1 MLCIIFGVDEP
12 RPSKLDG
19 PANRPP
25 EGEPVELPFA
35 EVKRL
40 LLAQLQD
47 SSKCRKSTLKQL
59 AYIHAEARHYDQALD
74 YLRQLIPLELDLEQ
88 RAACV
93 LAMGALAEKQEDFEA
108 AVKFYRHAL
117 SMEPERSDVW
127 FFIHNNLGY
136 SLNRLGQFAEGE
148 QFCRAA
154 ISINAAR
161 PNGHKNLGIALAGQG
176 QHAEA
181 AKSFV
186 MATKVAPGDTRSL
199 DLLKNLLRQHS
210 ALEDEFGP
218 ELSRCEQM
226 VKFAA
231 AAIQRARAGKVL
243 KILLGCNNQD
253 LDEMLADMFRCMTA
267 GAVETTP
274 VAEWGDFTNR
284 ACTGRFDLAF
294 VIPNNLQ
301 TNEADLATTEPWA
314 LAVNTVK
321 RIKGNS
327 ETAIIVSGD
336 TGEMAGHGQD
346 WLDAGADVAIE
357 LPFSYDVLA
366 DATRRVLTGNGM

>member
-1 MLCIIFGVDEP
+1 MIVAVGEP
-12 RPSKLDG
+12 RPGKHNG

-25 EGEPVELPFA
+25 EGESVELPFA

-40 LLAQLQD
+40 LLAQLQASTRD
-47 SSKCRKSTLKQL
+47 RKSTLKQL
-59 AYIHAEARHYDQALD
+59 AHIHAEARQYDQALG
-74 YLRQLIPLELDLEQ
+74 YLQQLIPLELDLEQ

-108 AVKFYRHAL
+108 AVQFYRHAL
-117 SMEPERSDVW
+117 SMEPERNDVW
-127 FFIHNNLGY
+127 YFVNNNLGY

-148 QFCRAA
+148 KCCRAA
-154 ISINAAR
+154 VEINPSR

-176 QHAEA
+176 QPTEA

-199 DLLKNLLRQHS
+199 DLLKNLLRQHPE
-210 ALEDEFGP
+210 LEDEFGP

-253 LDEMLADMFRCMTA
+253 LDEMLADLFRGMA
-267 GAVETTP
+267 GGA
-274 VAEWGDFTNR
+274 AEVIPTSHWKDFIDQ
-284 ACTGRFDLAF
+284 ACSGECDLAF
-294 VIPNNLQ
+294 VIPNNL
-301 TNEADLATTEPWA
+301 ARVPDSKSDPWSM
-314 LAVNTVK
+314 AVRAIS
-321 RIKGNS
+321 RIKDRS
-327 ETAIIVSGD
+327 STAIIVSGD
-336 TGEMAGHGQD
+336 GNDVDEHGERCRG
-346 WLDAGADVAIE
+346 AGANVVIE
-357 LPFSYDVLA
+357 LPFHCDVLA
-366 DATRRVLTGNGM
+366 DAARQVLVLD